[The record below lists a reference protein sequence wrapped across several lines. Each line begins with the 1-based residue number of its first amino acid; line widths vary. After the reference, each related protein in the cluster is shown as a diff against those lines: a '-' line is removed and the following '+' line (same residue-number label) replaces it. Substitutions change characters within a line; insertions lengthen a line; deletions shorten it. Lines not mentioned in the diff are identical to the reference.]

1 MLSNSLK
8 KAIILLSGILYLIG
22 IPKALFS
29 YDLEKKVI
37 SYTLGNGLKVLM
49 VERHLSPTVSFY
61 IRHRVGAVDEA
72 DGRTGTAHLLEH
84 MLFKGTQTIGTKN
97 FREEEKIL
105 KNIARAGGDL
115 DLEKMKGKGADTIR
129 IESLT
134 KELEALQK
142 EHKQYFIENE
152 IDRLYMENGAND
164 INAATGQDLT
174 SYHVSLPSN
183 KVELWARIEADR
195 MTSPVFRE
203 FYTERSVVMEERRQ
217 RIESNPA
224 GQLYE
229 QFLAAAYIAHPY
241 RRPILGWPS
250 DIQFLNLG
258 YMEVFFQ
265 KYHAPNNTVIAVVG
279 DITPESTLNII
290 NKYFGSIP
298 RRALN
303 PSPITEEPPQKGE
316 RRINIVADANPEMII
331 GFHKPAMPEHDDYVF
346 DLIEYI
352 FAKGRTSRLNK
363 TIVEEKGIA
372 KSIHAAN
379 GVPGSKYPNLFVIF
393 AKPRHPHGN
402 DELEFSIN
410 EEIERIKKSAV
421 SARELQK
428 AKNQLKADFIKNL
441 DSNLELARMI
451 SYFEILL
458 GDYRYIT
465 NHLKFIEQVT
475 PEDIMRVAKKYLIP
489 ENRTVANLVK
499 KN

>member
-1 MLSNSLK
+1 MKMLSNSLTK
-8 KAIILLSGILYLIG
+8 GIILLSGILYLIG

-217 RIESNPA
+217 
-224 GQLYE
+224 
-229 QFLAAAYIAHPY
+229 
-241 RRPILGWPS
+241 
-250 DIQFLNLG
+250 
-258 YMEVFFQ
+258 
-265 KYHAPNNTVIAVVG
+265 
-279 DITPESTLNII
+279 
-290 NKYFGSIP
+290 
-298 RRALN
+298 
-303 PSPITEEPPQKGE
+303 
-316 RRINIVADANPEMII
+316 
-331 GFHKPAMPEHDDYVF
+331 
-346 DLIEYI
+346 
-352 FAKGRTSRLNK
+352 
-363 TIVEEKGIA
+363 
-372 KSIHAAN
+372 
-379 GVPGSKYPNLFVIF
+379 
-393 AKPRHPHGN
+393 
-402 DELEFSIN
+402 
-410 EEIERIKKSAV
+410 
-421 SARELQK
+421 
-428 AKNQLKADFIKNL
+428 
-441 DSNLELARMI
+441 
-451 SYFEILL
+451 
-458 GDYRYIT
+458 
-465 NHLKFIEQVT
+465 
-475 PEDIMRVAKKYLIP
+475 
-489 ENRTVANLVK
+489 
-499 KN
+499 